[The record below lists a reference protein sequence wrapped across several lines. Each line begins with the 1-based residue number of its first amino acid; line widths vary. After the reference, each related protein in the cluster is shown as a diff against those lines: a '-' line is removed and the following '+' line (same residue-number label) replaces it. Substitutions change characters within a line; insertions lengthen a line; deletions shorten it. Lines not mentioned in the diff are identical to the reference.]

1 MLVGINCNLKII
13 NYKLKIE
20 NKLLSFVKNTGLILS
35 VLLLF
40 LVPIKFGISVS
51 NQTKI
56 IVETPSSF
64 LEWIFAQ
71 YPNFLGQYLM
81 TIIALCAVIILFFL
95 NFKNFKSCNLNKNI
109 ISTLVGWVLFSSA
122 IIFSDFVLPGGG
134 KFNNVNLQFLLYG
147 AWFFSVLIFF
157 KNKDSRI
164 IAVLFIV
171 AAGAIVC
178 KEAVMQHF
186 GGLEFVRQKVF
197 TDAGF
202 KSFAD
207 YTNFTLAVSK
217 DIQTQ
222 KFIQKIS
229 SSRVFATF
237 IYPNA
242 LGGFIIILLPLCVGL
257 FKSIKINFAKIFAVA
272 VFILALVALLF
283 SKSKASIF
291 ISALSLMALLWL
303 AVRATQIPKRVLFG
317 SGFLACV
324 IVIGMMFWGYGAS
337 GLAKKFKS
345 TGGARI
351 DYWKAAAK
359 MICENPWT
367 GRGTDGFGKN
377 YLAYKRPG
385 AEDTQIPHNFIL
397 NIWVDYG
404 IVAVIGILL
413 ALVFPLYIS
422 WKFFLKNKNAFDWLA
437 VSCLVAGTGF
447 ILHCLVDF
455 DFHTMGIVIPAIFAI
470 VIANISRKILEKNV
484 LS

>member
-1 MLVGINCNLKII
+1 MWFKKMNFKPLILT
-13 NYKLKIE
+13 
-20 NKLLSFVKNTGLILS
+20 TGLILS
-35 VLLLF
+35 TILLF

-56 IVETPSSF
+56 IVDTPTSL

-81 TIIALCAVIILFFL
+81 TISALCAVIILI
-95 NFKNFKSCNLNKNI
+95 FKCFKSCHFNKNI
-109 ISTLVGWVLFSSA
+109 IPILIGWILFSSA

-134 KFNNVNLQFLLYG
+134 EFNNVNLQFLLYG
-147 AWFFSVLIFF
+147 VWFFSVFIFF
-157 KNKDSRI
+157 NDKNSKT

-186 GGLEFVRQKVF
+186 GGLELIRQKVF

-207 YTNFTLAVSK
+207 YTNFTLSVTK
-217 DIQTQ
+217 DIHTQ
-222 KFIQKIS
+222 KFIQKLS
-229 SSRVFATF
+229 SSRVFGTF

-257 FKSIKINFAKIFAVA
+257 FKSIKINFAKIFV
-272 VFILALVALLF
+272 VFVFLLALVALLF

-291 ISALSLMALLWL
+291 ISAFSLMTLLWL
-303 AVRATQIPKRVLFG
+303 ANRAKQISKRVLF
-317 SGFLACV
+317 SATFLAGI

-351 DYWKAAAK
+351 DYWKAATK

-377 YLAYKRPG
+377 YLDYKRPG

-422 WKFFLKNKNAFDWLA
+422 WKFFLKNKNAFDWLT

-455 DFHTMGIVIPAIFAI
+455 DFHTMGIVIPAIFTI
-470 VIANISRKILEKNV
+470 VISNKKI
-484 LS
+484 

>member
-1 MLVGINCNLKII
+1 MNC
-13 NYKLKIE
+13 KLKIE
-20 NKLLSFVKNTGLILS
+20 NKLLAFIKNTGLILS

-56 IVETPSSF
+56 IVETPSSL

-71 YPNFLGQYLM
+71 YPNFLGQYL
-81 TIIALCAVIILFFL
+81 IILIALLAVIILFF
-95 NFKNFKSCNLNKNI
+95 KNYKSCNFNKNI
-109 ISTLVGWVLFSSA
+109 IPSLVGWILFASA
-122 IIFSDFVLPGGG
+122 IIFSDFVLPDGE

-147 AWFFSVLIFF
+147 IWFFSVFIFF
-157 KNKDSRI
+157 RNKNSKI
-164 IAVLFIV
+164 IAILFIV
-171 AAGAIVC
+171 AAGAVVC
-178 KEAVMQHF
+178 KEAVLQHF
-186 GGLEFVRQKVF
+186 GGLELVRQKVF

-207 YTNFTLAVSK
+207 YTNFTLSVNK
-217 DIQTQ
+217 DIHTQ
-222 KFIQKIS
+222 KLIQKIS

-242 LGGFIIILLPLCVGL
+242 LGGFIIILLPFCVGL

-272 VFILALVALLF
+272 VFVLALVALLF

-291 ISALSLMALLWL
+291 ISALGLIALLWL
-303 AVRATQIPKRVLFG
+303 AVRAKQIPKRVLFG
-317 SGFLACV
+317 SGFLAGI

-422 WKFFLKNKNAFDWLA
+422 WNFFLKNKNAFDWLA

-470 VIANISRKILEKNV
+470 VIVNISQKI
-484 LS
+484 